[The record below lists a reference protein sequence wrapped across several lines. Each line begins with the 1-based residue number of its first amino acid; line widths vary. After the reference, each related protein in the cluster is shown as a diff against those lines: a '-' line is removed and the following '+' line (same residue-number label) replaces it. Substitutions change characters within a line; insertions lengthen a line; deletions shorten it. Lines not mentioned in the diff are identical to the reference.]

1 MGCEVDLTDV
11 DLNLAELVLTTRQTE
26 PEFQPQDTTRVNILP
41 VLSPELL
48 PRSPLGRA
56 VLPFLRSFP
65 PELFSIQAG
74 TQVALS
80 LTTLV
85 TEILGTAATTDT
97 VPVTSIALFS
107 NPEPTRIGFASFE
120 GAGGAG
126 APALRLLYTI
136 ANPVG
141 LP

>member
-1 MGCEVDLTDV
+1 MTGILDIA
-11 DLNLAELVLTTRQTE
+11 AE
-26 PEFQPQDTTRVNILP
+26 
-41 VLSPELL
+41 
-48 PRSPLGRA
+48 
-56 VLPFLRSFP
+56 
-65 PELFSIQAG
+65 
-74 TQVALS
+74 
-80 LTTLV
+80 
-85 TEILGTAATTDT
+85 TDT

-107 NPEPTRIGFASFE
+107 ITEPSILGFASFE